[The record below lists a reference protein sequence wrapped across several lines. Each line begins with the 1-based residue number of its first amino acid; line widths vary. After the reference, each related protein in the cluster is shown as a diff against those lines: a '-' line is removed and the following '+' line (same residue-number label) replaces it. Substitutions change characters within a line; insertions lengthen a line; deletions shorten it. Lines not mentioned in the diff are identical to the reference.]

1 MELTGSY
8 RHELKYQISPAD
20 YYALRQRLRAVM
32 KRDPHT
38 RADGL
43 IMYNNLRKLKRAQKK
58 T

>member
-20 YYALRQRLRAVM
+20 ALALRQRLRAVM

-38 RADGL
+38 GADGL
-43 IMYNNLRKLKRAQKK
+43 YDTKRLL
-58 T
+58 